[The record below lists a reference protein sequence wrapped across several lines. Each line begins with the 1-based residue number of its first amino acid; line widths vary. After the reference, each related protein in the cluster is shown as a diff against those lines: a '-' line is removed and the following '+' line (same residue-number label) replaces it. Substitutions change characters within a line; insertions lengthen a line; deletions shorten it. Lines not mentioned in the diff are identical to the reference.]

1 VLTEL
6 AECYACQ
13 GRYRRAI
20 ACCREVLAAD
30 PYREAVY
37 VRLMLYQYYAGEQ
50 TQALRTYERCRQ
62 ALADEL
68 GVEPLPATT
77 TLAEQIRGGTLW
89 ASEGAPRYPPPKYE
103 GRLFEVPYSLGHT
116 PFVGREREYSWLTK
130 AGVILIEGEAGVGK
144 SRLVDEFLGYAAA
157 EGAVVLRSQAAPGE
171 GLPYAPVVAAL
182 RPLLEPGDKENVS
195 PTTLA
200 ALAPLF
206 PQVRERHPD
215 LPSLPE
221 LMAQQERERLFE
233 AVVALVQARAP
244 VETLLLVDDVHRA
257 GMASLDLLIH
267 LAGILTIVL
276 TCRTEETPPD
286 HPLRVALRPLRQ
298 EGRLSDLTLDR
309 LSPEAVQALIRQLAH
324 GDLPALAEPVIAS
337 TGGNPLFVVALLQHM
352 FEEGALYVDAE
363 GYWAATGD
371 VAVSLPPTVRETIEA
386 RLHRLSG
393 DPRRV
398 FDLVAVVGGEFDF
411 ALLQHASRV
420 EEAPLLNALDGL
432 LEAGLLVEPRAVGR
446 AEFAPAHDCYAEV
459 AYDTLPLVCRRRL
472 HRRVAEAL
480 VALHGD
486 DPATSAGLAYHCHRG
501 DQPAEAVRFATQAGE
516 HALRLY
522 AGQQAAGHF
531 GDAVKWAEAAGLS
544 LNDVRLAEI
553 YLNWGEA
560 LRRSGRYDEA
570 MTHFVQALPLA
581 QGELKLAVA
590 HQICSVEAMR
600 GGSVAEFS
608 RLAPSLEQELAD
620 AGDTW
625 ALVALRWTQGFMAAM
640 QGEVARARACSAAG
654 WCVARRLVARGD
666 EAPVWLE
673 PRGYIGL
680 ARCHEWWADWRRAIR
695 YANKALAL
703 DTAHNDLN
711 GIAASHATLGT
722 ARYSLGEWD
731 QALRHFERCYSL
743 AADAGDPRMQG
754 VALYRAGLT
763 YFERGDWAT
772 AEEHARRVLATAES
786 IGDALRQGFG
796 QSLLARL
803 SMRRGAPQEAIPVL
817 QLQERMA
824 RAADAAAYVA
834 QMLRHL
840 AEAHLLAGDLEAAL
854 STAREGSE
862 LAERCGMKREWGG
875 SLRIL
880 GEALAQSG
888 ELLEAERHLL
898 RAIAL
903 AKRIGCRY
911 DLAEAHRSLG
921 RLYRERGAAEAAR
934 KHVGVA
940 LTLFEDLG
948 AEHDAAKT
956 RRLLSDFARA

>member
-1 VLTEL
+1 
-6 AECYACQ
+6 
-13 GRYRRAI
+13 
-20 ACCREVLAAD
+20 
-30 PYREAVY
+30 
-37 VRLMLYQYYAGEQ
+37 
-50 TQALRTYERCRQ
+50 
-62 ALADEL
+62 
-68 GVEPLPATT
+68 
-77 TLAEQIRGGTLW
+77 
-89 ASEGAPRYPPPKYE
+89 
-103 GRLFEVPYSLGHT
+103 
-116 PFVGREREYSWLTK
+116 
-130 AGVILIEGEAGVGK
+130 
-144 SRLVDEFLGYAAA
+144 
-157 EGAVVLRSQAAPGE
+157 
-171 GLPYAPVVAAL
+171 
-182 RPLLEPGDKENVS
+182 
-195 PTTLA
+195 
-200 ALAPLF
+200 
-206 PQVRERHPD
+206 
-215 LPSLPE
+215 
-221 LMAQQERERLFE
+221 
-233 AVVALVQARAP
+233 
-244 VETLLLVDDVHRA
+244 
-257 GMASLDLLIH
+257 
-267 LAGILTIVL
+267 
-276 TCRTEETPPD
+276 
-286 HPLRVALRPLRQ
+286 
-298 EGRLSDLTLDR
+298 
-309 LSPEAVQALIRQLAH
+309 
-324 GDLPALAEPVIAS
+324 
-337 TGGNPLFVVALLQHM
+337 
-352 FEEGALYVDAE
+352 
-363 GYWAATGD
+363 
-371 VAVSLPPTVRETIEA
+371 
-386 RLHRLSG
+386 
-393 DPRRV
+393 
-398 FDLVAVVGGEFDF
+398 
-411 ALLQHASRV
+411 
-420 EEAPLLNALDGL
+420 
-432 LEAGLLVEPRAVGR
+432 
-446 AEFAPAHDCYAEV
+446 
-459 AYDTLPLVCRRRL
+459 
-472 HRRVAEAL
+472 
-480 VALHGD
+480 
-486 DPATSAGLAYHCHRG
+486 
-501 DQPAEAVRFATQAGE
+501 
-516 HALRLY
+516 
-522 AGQQAAGHF
+522 
-531 GDAVKWAEAAGLS
+531 VKWAEAAGLS
-544 LNDVRLAEI
+544 LNDERLAEI

-570 MTHFVQALPLA
+570 MAHFVQALPLA

-731 QALRHFERCYSL
+731 QALRHFERCS
-743 AADAGDPRMQG
+743 
-754 VALYRAGLT
+754 
-763 YFERGDWAT
+763 
-772 AEEHARRVLATAES
+772 TAES